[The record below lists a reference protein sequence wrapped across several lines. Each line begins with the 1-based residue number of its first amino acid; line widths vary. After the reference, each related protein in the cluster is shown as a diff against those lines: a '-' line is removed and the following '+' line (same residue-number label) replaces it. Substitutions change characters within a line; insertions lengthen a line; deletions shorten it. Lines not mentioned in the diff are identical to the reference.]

1 MRAGGS
7 IVLFGACVSQCFG
20 QTALPSN
27 QPGREMKTTMP
38 EPAWQWSARGGSEFP
53 GVTFTNADDL
63 FHENYYD
70 SYNPDL
76 PRECTAGGQPGDTHC
91 AGNFPCLLT
100 RHSVRDWNILGHGPT
115 GDGYQASIEFRGG
128 LSSRNFS
135 TGAFGYSM
143 GGEDIVLEI
152 DSGGGYVPLWE
163 IDVTVTVNAA
173 MRVDRDPSGTAGAR
187 GEVTFSGT
195 IGVQGDTL
203 GSPVS
208 GNPQFAETTSGLVDD
223 VTMSVSQS
231 RQATFRGRGDG
242 EVIVDPGFRF
252 SGYSGCPN
260 MDCIRIDGEWQ
271 NGDGSMVGFLVGWC
285 DDDGT
290 PPFCGT
296 QSECGGETVAAY
308 PSPGGFD
315 WTQHGVDVDVQLRF
329 VGWDCNSNF
338 IPDAHD
344 IADGVIEDWDGNGR
358 DDQCDID
365 AGTLTD
371 CNENRIPDIRELAE
385 DPDLDWNMNGIHDSC
400 DIDSGVLTDCDAD
413 EIPDER
419 EVVDNPDWDWNNN
432 GVPDNCDI
440 DSGVLTDCDMDGYPD
455 ERLAT
460 EDPSLDCNR
469 DLVLD
474 ACQSVPDEDGDGQ
487 SDWCQ
492 ITDSGAPDC
501 NGNFRLD
508 SAEIA
513 VLDELD
519 CNQNGLPDSCELA
532 AMPSLDADGDGI
544 LDDCVP
550 RWTPIAMSVVLDEWV
565 RTQIGEPT
573 DWWVDSIGANGWVLM
588 RVRVHLGGSSY
599 QSAFLRYNLDT
610 GEVGRLYGVPSPSF
624 AMINGFGEVAVVRVA
639 SDPDGTRRRVFYWPA
654 GQTDYVT
661 TLDVVEASSGSDAS
675 RSFHESGWLIADWA
689 AGHARQAPRLINAR
703 TGEIRLLHHFEDYD
717 VVGGTGGMSLRRIMK
732 DGRIIGH
739 RWRTGGGSPACIHA
753 WAGPFE
759 PIESAYCSAWQCNGY
774 SEVSSSTGI
783 SALWSGQAYAPCGGW
798 REIGNRIYD
807 AFGNEYGSRVIDN
820 RGSLTSRA
828 DYAIDQILD
837 GGQIIA
843 SPSTSDGEEIVVVWP
858 TLASERYFDAR
869 DLLTGDPQGIS
880 DLGSEDIDI
889 TGHDY
894 NPMISYEGSFVLR
907 QSEQIGVVHKISFP
921 SPPGLDLT
929 ADGLADDADLLALAR
944 FLAGQG
950 PEPADDADLNRD
962 GSIDEADAQALAW
975 WLIASRAG
983 TLPDCDGDGT
993 PDLAELARFGGTL
1006 PDADN
1011 DLVPDGCVPP
1021 GCNLAD
1027 LVPPLGLH
1035 DLADVVAFVDGF
1047 AAGDTA
1053 LDFDGS
1059 GLLDLADI
1067 VAFVT
1072 AFGAGCP

>member
-1 MRAGGS
+1 MHGIMQTLLALFAGVGLAPGQAHNRSSDQDELIWPGPMTYDEDCVFPTEVPPVDLATPPAGYSVYISAYDTDCTLTWDMYNPQGATHDRYCNSTYCIDNYPCTRLTKRSLSNSVLLHGWQAPESWKAEFEIRGGELLKNRSLAAVEDRFSLFGVRTIEIEAPDDGLWDLTVSMAAHAHIRIRHDRQSYTPSTGSTVGHRGRAVFSGS
-7 IVLFGACVSQCFG
+7 IDVSSDGVL
-20 QTALPSN
+20 ALRSGDPDFPTIDTGFREPDCYQ
-27 QPGREMKTTMP
+27 QPFECQDEYIDQEARTVTYRGR
-38 EPAWQWSARGGSEFP
+38 GS
-53 GVTFTNADDL
+53 
-63 FHENYYD
+63 
-70 SYNPDL
+70 
-76 PRECTAGGQPGDTHC
+76 
-91 AGNFPCLLT
+91 
-100 RHSVRDWNILGHGPT
+100 
-115 GDGYQASIEFRGG
+115 ASIE
-128 LSSRNFS
+128 L
-135 TGAFGYSM
+135 
-143 GGEDIVLEI
+143 
-152 DSGGGYVPLWE
+152 
-163 IDVTVTVNAA
+163 
-173 MRVDRDPSGTAGAR
+173 AGP
-187 GEVTFSGT
+187 T
-195 IGVQGDTL
+195 IEY
-203 GSPVS
+203 
-208 GNPQFAETTSGLVDD
+208 F
-223 VTMSVSQS
+223 
-231 RQATFRGRGDG
+231 
-242 EVIVDPGFRF
+242 
-252 SGYSGCPN
+252 SGCPTH
-260 MDCIRIDGEWQ
+260 DCVNFPAEGGPWS
-271 NGDGSMVGFLVGWC
+271 GDGPIIAILMGYSDPTLPY
-285 DDDGT
+285 DGVD
-290 PPFCGT
+290 FCGDVY
-296 QSECGGETVAAY
+296 SGGNGKY
-308 PSPGGFD
+308 PSEFGGVNDHFARLNIEFRPVEGYDCDGDLEPDVVDGGSD
-315 WTQHGVDVDVQLRF
+315 W
-329 VGWDCNSNF
+329 NSNG
-338 IPDAHD
+338 IPDL
-344 IADGVIEDWDGNGR
+344 
-358 DDQCDID
+358 CDI
-365 AGTLTD
+365 L
-371 CNENRIPDIRELAE
+371 
-385 DPDLDWNMNGIHDSC
+385 
-400 DIDSGVLTDCDAD
+400 SGVLSDCDGD
-413 EIPDER
+413 LVPDEQ
-419 EVVDNPDWDWNNN
+419 VIAD
-432 GVPDNCDI
+432 
-440 DSGVLTDCDMDGYPD
+440 
-455 ERLAT
+455 
-460 EDPSLDCNR
+460 DPSLDCNLNGLLDFACEVLTDEDADGTADECQIAAQP
-469 DLVLD
+469 DLDCNENGRLD
-474 ACQSVPDEDGDGQ
+474 AV
-487 SDWCQ
+487 
-492 ITDSGAPDC
+492 
-501 NGNFRLD
+501 
-508 SAEIA
+508 EIA
-513 VLDELD
+513 EFSELD

-532 AMPSLDADGDGI
+532 DLPALDADGDGI

-565 RTQIGEPT
+565 RTQIGEPVQ
-573 DWWVDSIGANGWVLM
+573 WYVDSIGANGWVLV
-588 RVRVHLGGSSY
+588 RVRVYLGGSSY
-599 QSAFLRYNLDT
+599 QFAFLRYNLDT

-717 VVGGTGGMSLRRIMK
+717 VVGGTGGMSLHRIMK
-732 DGRIIGH
+732 DGRIIGR
-739 RWRTGGGSPACIHA
+739 RWRTGGGSPSCIHA

-807 AFGNEYGSRVIDN
+807 AFGNEYGSRAINN

-828 DYAIDQILD
+828 DYAIDQVLD

-843 SPSTSDGEEIVVVWP
+843 SPSTSDGEQVVVVWP
-858 TLASERYFDAR
+858 TLSSERYFDAR

-907 QSEQIGVVHKISFP
+907 QSEQIGVVHKISYP
-921 SPPGLDLT
+921 APPGLDLT
-929 ADGLADDADLLALAR
+929 ADGLADDADLLALVR

-950 PEPADDADLNRD
+950 PEPAGDADLNRD

-1011 DLVPDGCVPP
+1011 DLVPDGCVPS

-1027 LVPPLGLH
+1027 LAPPLGLH